1 MRLLKLV
8 ALGALLSSAT
18 LSAQIVRPIGP
29 AAPPTTVGPA
39 VPTPG
44 VALIS
49 GTAVDAEAVPMP
61 GAPLRLRNLRTNLIE
76 KQANANP
83 TGQFSFVVRPELPYV
98 VEVADAVGRI
108 VAVSDVVVAQ
118 AGEVAAAVVEVPV
131 RATAV
136 AGVFADTAGSVISAA
151 AGLGVTVVEA
161 AVLPFVSP
169 ER

>member
-1 MRLLKLV
+1 
-8 ALGALLSSAT
+8 
-18 LSAQIVRPIGP
+18 
-29 AAPPTTVGPA
+29 
-39 VPTPG
+39 
-44 VALIS
+44 
-49 GTAVDAEAVPMP
+49 MP
-61 GAPLRLRNLRTNLIE
+61 GAPVRLRNLKTNLLE
-76 KQANANP
+76 KQSNASP

-131 RATAV
+131 RATGV
-136 AGVFADTAGSVISAA
+136 TGVFADTAGSVISAA